1 MIFPCEF
8 VLKIMGKVDA
18 KLELAI
24 VPTLERNIA
33 DMTKVEI
40 TSRMSKG
47 GKFTAVTVTFMADS
61 QEQLD
66 NIYRELTARP
76 DVLMVL

>member
-8 VLKIMGKVDA
+8 LLKIMGAVDA
-18 KLELAI
+18 KLEQAI
-24 VPTLERNIA
+24 VPTLEKHIP
-33 DMTKVEI
+33 DMTKIEI
-40 TSRMSKG
+40 TTRMSKG
-47 GKFTAVTVTFMADS
+47 GKFTAVTVKFTADS

-66 NIYRELTARP
+66 NIYRELTARS